1 MNLAQVARILTGFT
15 LFFSIIQ
22 GLMIIYALFEEGV
35 AADISPV
42 LGFGVGAG
50 VGLAVSG
57 LLWFA
62 GRGAE
67 PDFFRREGLAVVGL
81 AWLFAGVLGAVPL
94 YWSGAFT
101 GGADALFESVS
112 GLTTTGAT
120 VCGSGNNIHA
130 IDELPQSILLW
141 RSLLQWM
148 GGLGII
154 LVFLILLPAMGVTG
168 KNLLSSEAVG
178 VSDEA
183 LRPRMREQA
192 QALFKMYL
200 FLTGTLMISLMLL
213 GWTMGGLTPFDAINH
228 AFTTMATGG
237 FSTQNAS
244 IGSFQNLPVEVLI
257 TVFMFLGGCNFIM
270 LMTTFR
276 EGPRGPTSIL
286 RQPEFKLYLRITLGM
301 ILLVS
306 LSLYL
311 WGGTVIDEQ
320 TVNRDYS
327 QFGRCLR
334 DASFQVV
341 SLLTS
346 TGYSTADY
354 QYWPHHILLALLFC
368 MFVGG
373 CTGST
378 AGGFKM
384 LRLLVSLKL
393 IVYTVHK
400 FIRPKSV
407 ERLKVGN
414 DVLPNSTISAILAL
428 LLLWLTGVLAG
439 ALLISIDERM
449 DLFAAVTTSVSMMS
463 CTGPSMAEV
472 LHRGDELTLVSQV
485 DVGPYGGYGD
495 LPAWMKILMSFQMI
509 LGRLE
514 ILAPLVLLAPRM
526 WRR

>member
-22 GLMIIYALFEEGV
+22 GLMVIYALFEDGV

-50 VGLAVSG
+50 VGLAVAG
-57 LLWFA
+57 MLWIA

-67 PDFFRREGLAVVGL
+67 PDFFRREGLAVVGF
-81 AWLFAGVLGAVPL
+81 AWLFAGVLGAIPL
-94 YWSGAFT
+94 YWSGAFVS
-101 GGADALFESVS
+101 GADALFESVS

-120 VCGSGNNIHA
+120 VCGSGDNIHS
-130 IDELPQSILLW
+130 IEELPQSILLW

-168 KNLLSSEAVG
+168 KNLLSSEQIG
-178 VSDEA
+178 VSDDV

-200 FLTGTLMISLMLL
+200 FLTIILGLSLMLL
-213 GWTMGGLTPFDAINH
+213 GWTMGGLTPFDAVNH

-237 FSTQNAS
+237 YSTKNS
-244 IGSFQNLPVEVLI
+244 SVGSFQNLPIEVLI
-257 TVFMFLGGCNFIM
+257 TVFMFLSGCNFIL
-270 LMTTFR
+270 LMSTFR
-276 EGPRGPTSIL
+276 EGPRSLGNIL
-286 RQPEFKLYLRITLGM
+286 KQPEFRLYLRITLGM
-301 ILLVS
+301 IALVS
-306 LSLYL
+306 ISLWV
-311 WGGTVIDEQ
+311 WGGTVADGM
-320 TVNRDYS
+320 TVDRDYS
-327 QFGRCLR
+327 SFGRCLR

-341 SLLTS
+341 SLITS
-346 TGYSTADY
+346 TGYCTADY

-378 AGGFKM
+378 AGGFKV

-393 IVYTVHK
+393 ILYTLHH

-407 ERLKVGN
+407 ERLKVGD
-414 DVLPNSTISAILAL
+414 DVLPNSVVSTILAL
-428 LLLWLTGVLAG
+428 LLLWIASVLIG
-439 ALLISIDERM
+439 ALFISFDERM
-449 DLFAAVTTSVSMMS
+449 DLFASVTTSVSMMS

-472 LHRGDELTLVSQV
+472 LHRGDELTLVSQI
-485 DVGPYGGYGD
+485 DVGPYGGYGE
-495 LPAWMKILMSFQMI
+495 LPGWMKIMMSFQMI